1 MATTTP
7 APIPNFPNL
16 GNIRSYFNWR
26 PRIAAH
32 FMQWFD
38 PTSKS
43 HLPVGYDSSDPR
55 VITAQLDSMHR
66 SGVDVVAP
74 DYYGTV
80 NTFQMKVVTQLIS
93 GCQARGM
100 TVAPCFDGG
109 MVKRRPDM
117 SVSAT
122 SYMISQMK
130 WWRDQYGKLPT
141 SERLADG
148 RMLAMAFSWNSSDAR
163 YDIDES
169 AVAKAMPEFAI
180 LFRDAG
186 GFTKTGSAGAFSWVN
201 TDHQA
206 FLTKAAAAPTK
217 IACGSISRGFDDHYR
232 WPGGDVTK
240 SCWNYP
246 NDPARLTPERDGQF
260 LLDTVSIYNS
270 STYKPPYIQLATWN
284 DHEEGTDLE
293 WGFDSRV
300 TLSMSLMA
308 DPHGVISI
316 MPIGNIATVDHVALQ
331 IGGMEYPVLTTQ
343 FDLSMLGLGD
353 GTYEFTAVAK
363 PRPLFWQKTAKLTVT
378 RKTTV
383 VTTVSWS

>member
-1 MATTTP
+1 MTTTP
-7 APIPNFPNL
+7 TPTPIPNFPNL
-16 GNIRSYFNWR
+16 GNIRSYFNWH

-43 HLPVGYDSSDPR
+43 HLPIGYDSSDPR
-55 VITAQLDSMHR
+55 IVAAQLDSMHR

-109 MVKRRPDM
+109 IVKRRPDM

-180 LFRDAG
+180 LFRDAS
-186 GFTKTGSAGAFSWVN
+186 GFTKAGSAGAFSWVN

-206 FLTKAAAAPTK
+206 FLAKAAAAPTK

-260 LLDTVSIYNS
+260 LLDTVAIYNA
-270 STYKPPYIQLATWN
+270 STYKPPYMQLATWN

-293 WGFDSRV
+293 WGFDSHL
-300 TLSMSLMA
+300 TMSLA
-308 DPHGVISI
+308 LDPTVPWLIPSAT
-316 MPIGNIATVDHVALQ
+316 GNIRTMDSLAMIV
-331 IGGMEYPVLTTQ
+331 GGMEYPMTKN
-343 FDLSMLGLGD
+343 FDLGSLGLPD
-353 GTYEFTAVAK
+353 GTYDFILVAK

-383 VTTVSWS
+383 SWT